1 MARRGVHLD
10 EKSIALVLDSYD
22 DRAARFFYTL
32 LFVILEPAGWFFF
45 WEGLGKI
52 FLVPNFRLS
61 VLPKNGER
69 RDWLFRLLALSTP
82 QSGGCARINNRRRC

>member
-52 FLVPNFRLS
+52 FLVPKEKISDYRFY
-61 VLPKNGER
+61 R
-69 RDWLFRLLALSTP
+69 RMANAEIGFSDY
-82 QSGGCARINNRRRC
+82 